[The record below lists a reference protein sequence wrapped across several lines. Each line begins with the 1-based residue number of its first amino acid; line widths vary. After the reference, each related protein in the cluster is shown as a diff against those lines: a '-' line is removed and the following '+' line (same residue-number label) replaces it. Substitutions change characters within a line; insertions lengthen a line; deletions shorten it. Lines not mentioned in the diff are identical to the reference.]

1 LISSFILKFFLINR
15 VARKNVP
22 RNVRIPTRDIE
33 VISDVRIINGIVP
46 QEIANKIIPE

>member
-1 LISSFILKFFLINR
+1 MSVLLMG